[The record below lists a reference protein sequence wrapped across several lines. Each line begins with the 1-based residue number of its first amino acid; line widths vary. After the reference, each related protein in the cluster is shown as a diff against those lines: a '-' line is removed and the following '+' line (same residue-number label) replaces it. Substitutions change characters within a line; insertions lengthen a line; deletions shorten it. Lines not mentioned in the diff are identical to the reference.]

1 MNKKE
6 LKIKKIL
13 VGICGIGNGH
23 INRQICVIKEL
34 LKNNYEVLVATES
47 CKIQTIKDTFKN
59 VKVIELYIPWIVC
72 NEKGF
77 DFKETLDKYNDI
89 DLFRKFL
96 EFGNKIEQELNG
108 KPDLIISDYEPN
120 VAQYAY
126 ATCTPLITMEQQSK
140 FLYLDELKL
149 KDYSI
154 REEIYRINYFFP
166 KFDKKVVSSFFPINI
181 NDNKIIQVPPII
193 TKIKRKKIINDFII
207 VYLSPYS
214 DSYIYD
220 KLIDI
225 LSEIKNFNFKIY
237 SKNYETY
244 IDKFNFDNVEF
255 SKFNEQFKKDI
266 SQCSA
271 LITTGGHQLISEA
284 ISIELPIYV
293 MPLNTYEQHYNAYM
307 VNYYNL
313 GSNNEVTKD
322 NIIKFI
328 ENRELYR
335 NNIKK
340 YKDKYYTEKWENT
353 FIDIVKELLN
363 DK

>member
-47 CKIQTIKDTFKN
+47 CKIQTIKEILKN
-59 VKVIELYIPWIVC
+59 IKVIELNIPWIVC

-96 EFGNKIEQELNG
+96 EFGNEIEQELNG

-120 VAQYAY
+120 VAQYSY

-149 KDYSI
+149 NDYSI
-154 REEIYRINYFFP
+154 KEEIYRLNYFFP

-181 NDNKIIQVPPII
+181 KDNKIIQVPPII
-193 TKIKRKKIINDFII
+193 TKIKREKIKNDFII

-214 DSYIYD
+214 DSD
-220 KLIDI
+220 KYNRLINI
-225 LSEIKNFNFKIY
+225 LSEIKDINFKVY
-237 SKNYETY
+237 SKNYEEY
-244 IDKFNFDNVEF
+244 INRFNFDNVEF
-255 SKFNEQFKKDI
+255 SEFNKNFKKDI
-266 SQCSA
+266 SKSSA

-284 ISIELPIYV
+284 ISIELPLYV
-293 MPLNTYEQHYNAYM
+293 MPLNTYEQHYNANM

-313 GSNNEVTKD
+313 GSNNEITKD

-328 ENRELYR
+328 NDRELYR

-340 YKDKYYTEKWENT
+340 YKDKYYIEKWEKT
-353 FIDIVKELLN
+353 FIDTVKELLN

>member
-1 MNKKE
+1 MNKE
-6 LKIKKIL
+6 LKVKKIL

-23 INRQICVIKEL
+23 INRQTCVIKEL
-34 LKNNYEVLVATES
+34 LKSNYEVLVATES
-47 CKIQTIKDTFKN
+47 CKIQTIKDRLKGI
-59 VKVIELYIPWIVC
+59 KVIEISIPWIVC

-77 DFKETLDKYNDI
+77 DFKETLHKYNDI
-89 DLFRKFL
+89 DLFKKFL

-154 REEIYRINYFFP
+154 KEEIYRINYFFP
-166 KFDKKVVSSFFPINI
+166 KFDKKVISSFFPINI
-181 NDNKIIQVPPII
+181 KDNKIIQVPPII
-193 TKIKRKKIINDFII
+193 TKIKRGKIKNDFII

-214 DSYIYD
+214 DSDKYD
-220 KLIDI
+220 KLINI
-225 LSEIKNFNFKIY
+225 LSKIENINFKVY
-237 SKNYETY
+237 SKNYEIY
-244 IDKFNFDNVEF
+244 INKFNFKNIEF
-255 SKFNEQFKKDI
+255 SEFSEEFKNDI
-266 SQCSA
+266 SKCTA

-284 ISIELPIYV
+284 ISLELPLYV
-293 MPLNTYEQHYNAYM
+293 IPLNTYEQHYNAYM
-307 VNYYNL
+307 VNYYKL
-313 GSNNEVTKD
+313 GSNNEITEN
-322 NIIKFI
+322 NIIEFI
-328 ENRELYR
+328 NNKESYR

-340 YKDKYYTEKWENT
+340 YKDKYYKEKWENT
-353 FIDIVKELLN
+353 FIDIVKKLLN

>member
-6 LKIKKIL
+6 LKTKKVLI
-13 VGICGIGNGH
+13 GICGIGNGH
-23 INRQICVIKEL
+23 VNRQICVIKEL

-47 CKIQTIKDTFKN
+47 CKIQIVKDILKN
-59 VKVIELYIPWIVC
+59 VKVIELNIPWIVC

-77 DFKETLDKYNDI
+77 DFKETLDKYDNI

-126 ATCTPLITMEQQSK
+126 ATCTSLITMEQQSK

-149 KDYSI
+149 NDYSI
-154 REEIYRINYFFP
+154 KEEIYRINYFFP
-166 KFDKKVVSSFFPINI
+166 KFDKKIVSSFFPINI
-181 NDNKIIQVPPII
+181 NNNKIIQVPPII
-193 TKIKRKKIINDFII
+193 TKIKRKKTKNDFIM

-214 DSYIYD
+214 DSDKYD
-220 KLIDI
+220 KLINI
-225 LSEIKNFNFKIY
+225 LSKIKNISFKVY
-237 SKNYETY
+237 SKNYEVY
-244 IDKFNFDNVEF
+244 INKFNFNNVEF
-255 SKFNEQFKKDI
+255 SKFNENFKKDI

-313 GSNNEVTKD
+313 GSNKEVTMD

-328 ENRELYR
+328 ESRELYR

-340 YKDKYYTEKWENT
+340 YKDKYYTEKWEIT
-353 FIDIVKELLN
+353 FNDIVKELLN

>member
-47 CKIQTIKDTFKN
+47 CKIQTIKEILKN
-59 VKVIELYIPWIVC
+59 IKVIELNIPWIVC

-96 EFGNKIEQELNG
+96 EFGNEIEQELNG

-120 VAQYAY
+120 VAQYSY

-149 KDYSI
+149 NDYSI
-154 REEIYRINYFFP
+154 KEEIYRLNYFFP
-166 KFDKKVVSSFFPINI
+166 KFDKKVVSSFFSINI
-181 NDNKIIQVPPII
+181 KDNKIIQVPPII
-193 TKIKRKKIINDFII
+193 TKIKREKIKNDFII

-214 DSYIYD
+214 DSD
-220 KLIDI
+220 KYNRLINI
-225 LSEIKNFNFKIY
+225 LSEIKDINFKVY
-237 SKNYETY
+237 SKHYEEY
-244 IDKFNFDNVEF
+244 INRFNFDNVEF
-255 SKFNEQFKKDI
+255 SEFNKNFKKDI
-266 SQCSA
+266 SKSSA

-284 ISIELPIYV
+284 ISIELPLYV

-313 GSNNEVTKD
+313 GSNNEITKD

-328 ENRELYR
+328 NDRELYR

-340 YKDKYYTEKWENT
+340 YKDKYYIEKWENT
-353 FIDIVKELLN
+353 FIDTVKELLN